1 MMSTNDLSNYNNPD
15 NTNELQIS
23 NIGMNHNMSSTDND
37 NNIDLFNRNPDSR
50 IDQHV
55 SRIEMSHN
63 IVTKN
68 DNDIDIEDNSV
79 MNKDNLN
86 LGDEKELHAID
97 IFHDIRTNIDNAI
110 KINGSSV
117 INEDNLHLNNNNEVQ
132 NSDTSIE
139 ISHRMNTNSDEPI
152 DINNSSL
159 INTNTFDLGNTNQL
173 QISTNNTNINSTS
186 FQEIKSIS
194 QSASESLGIANE
206 DKQQEEEVINTP
218 KIPFNNN
225 IDVTNSSVV
234 IKDNL
239 DLGTLYKEDSNPHMN
254 NLIGPA
260 FVKAGANMS
269 RDDRMN
275 NCIDA
280 PVVIPVILY
289 KDDSNL
295 PPGLQLTSNAG
306 LQLLSNAVPNIVSSD
321 DTFSKCEIDPFIDDT
336 ELRGSDFAMNVAASH
351 SDHNHDESFHRD
363 IEIENNDENNGK
375 DLHWND
381 NKDDALKDAY
391 LAVFDTDKELP
402 YLEKELS
409 YPDKELSYPDKE
421 LAYPDKKF
429 LYPECQNNEID
440 NLNKENAYIEVC
452 LQEENEIL
460 NANNHFKSSGEE
472 ICTLNSPSD
481 AFKGGNLGDNESIA
495 NTINDETLSGSKR
508 YSDDI
513 FKSKSK
519 NGDGIIKGTSSSS
532 KNMDDITLG
541 MGTISP

>member
-1 MMSTNDLSNYNNPD
+1 MISTNDLSNYNNPD

-37 NNIDLFNRNPDSR
+37 NNIDMFNRNPDSR
-50 IDQHV
+50 IDQHI
-55 SRIEMSHN
+55 SRIGMSHN

-79 MNKDNLN
+79 INKDNLN
-86 LGDEKELHAID
+86 LGNKKELHAID

-117 INEDNLHLNNNNEVQ
+117 INEDNLHLSNNNEVQ

-152 DINNSSL
+152 DINNSSV
-159 INTNTFDLGNTNQL
+159 INTNNFDLGNTNQL
-173 QISTNNTNINSTS
+173 QISTNNTNIKSAS

-194 QSASESLGIANE
+194 QSESESLGITNE
-206 DKQQEEEVINTP
+206 DKQEEEVIKTP
-218 KIPFNNN
+218 IIPFNNN
-225 IDVTNSSVV
+225 VDVTNSSVV
-234 IKDNL
+234 SKDNL
-239 DLGTLYKEDSNPHMN
+239 DLGTLYKDDSNPPMN

-306 LQLLSNAVPNIVSSD
+306 LQLLSNPVPNIASSD

-336 ELRGSDFAMNVAASH
+336 ELRGSNLAMNIAASH
-351 SDHNHDESFHRD
+351 SDHNHNDSHSDHNHNDSFHRG

-391 LAVFDTDKELP
+391 LAVFETD
-402 YLEKELS
+402 KELS
-409 YPDKELSYPDKE
+409 YPDKELSYP
-421 LAYPDKKF
+421 
-429 LYPECQNNEID
+429 ECQNNNSD
-440 NLNKENAYIEVC
+440 NLNKENVYIKVC

-481 AFKGGNLGDNESIA
+481 AFKGGNLG
-495 NTINDETLSGSKR
+495 
-508 YSDDI
+508 
-513 FKSKSK
+513 
-519 NGDGIIKGTSSSS
+519 
-532 KNMDDITLG
+532 M
-541 MGTISP
+541 